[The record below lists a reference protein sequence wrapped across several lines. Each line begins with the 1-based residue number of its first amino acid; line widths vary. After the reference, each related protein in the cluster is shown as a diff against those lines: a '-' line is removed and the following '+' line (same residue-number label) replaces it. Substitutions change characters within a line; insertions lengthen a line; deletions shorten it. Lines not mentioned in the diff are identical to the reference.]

1 MIETAYTKQKTAKY
15 DPDDAATVKKLKD
28 GLKKGIEAD
37 TKQVTKL
44 EAENEKLDYR
54 LAAAATYD
62 AEYGSLSEEDRTAF
76 MVNLNQQISALSE
89 KEDRTEDEEAQLKR
103 LKEKNNVYVQ
113 LSAEDADKDKYLED
127 LNKSKTDTVAKIE
140 ELKEGITLAEE
151 ALADDEKFRGY
162 VDGLN
167 DEIEAANV
175 ALNERLTDFYNTKQE
190 MAKKYVDAY
199 DLVHTDGVDT
209 TSAAYKDAMALL
221 GNTGSKNGPTRI
233 EGKDAEIELNGAT
246 FVSNSNTF
254 QINGLTITA
263 NDLTDENEEIT
274 ITTETDSQAIY
285 DMIKNFFKEYN
296 TLINEMDK
304 LYNADSARGYEPL
317 TDEEK
322 EALSDKEVEK
332 WEAKIKDS
340 LLRRD
345 STLDSV
351 SSAVKMAFQS
361 SFEINGKKYSLASF
375 GIKTL
380 SYFSSSDN
388 EKSAFHI
395 DGDKDDIYTAGN
407 QDKLMAAIGS
417 DPDTVATFFNKLAQN
432 VYDTLYK
439 KMKSSTLSSTNTV
452 YNDKVMKREYDE
464 YTDIIKKWEDKI
476 DAYEA
481 KYRKQFTAME
491 KALAMLNSQQSQL
504 SGLFG

>member
-1 MIETAYTKQKTAKY
+1 
-15 DPDDAATVKKLKD
+15 
-28 GLKKGIEAD
+28 
-37 TKQVTKL
+37 
-44 EAENEKLDYR
+44 
-54 LAAAATYD
+54 
-62 AEYGSLSEEDRTAF
+62 
-76 MVNLNQQISALSE
+76 
-89 KEDRTEDEEAQLKR
+89 
-103 LKEKNNVYVQ
+103 
-113 LSAEDADKDKYLED
+113 
-127 LNKSKTDTVAKIE
+127 
-140 ELKEGITLAEE
+140 
-151 ALADDEKFRGY
+151 
-162 VDGLN
+162 
-167 DEIEAANV
+167 
-175 ALNERLTDFYNTKQE
+175 
-190 MAKKYVDAY
+190 
-199 DLVHTDGVDT
+199 
-209 TSAAYKDAMALL
+209 
-221 GNTGSKNGPTRI
+221 
-233 EGKDAEIELNGAT
+233 
-246 FVSNSNTF
+246 
-254 QINGLTITA
+254 
-263 NDLTDENEEIT
+263 
-274 ITTETDSQAIY
+274 
-285 DMIKNFFKEYN
+285 MIKNFFTEYN

-332 WEAKIKDS
+332 WEEKIKDS

-351 SSAVKMAFQS
+351 SSAIKMSFQS

-395 DGDKDDIYTAGN
+395 DGDKDDIYTSGN

-432 VYDTLYK
+432 VYDTIYK
-439 KMKSSTLSSTNTV
+439 KMKTSSISSTNTV

-476 DAYEA
+476 EAYEA

-491 KALAMLNSQQSQL
+491 KALATLNSQKSYL